1 MAITGADRLRAELR
15 QIQTLVHRE
24 VREAIKLSAL
34 EVDRVMKRLIQK
46 GPKTGR
52 LYRRSSIKR
61 RSTKG
66 LRALGL
72 RRAPGSPKLV
82 VGINYHR
89 ASAPGEPPA
98 TDTGR
103 LVSSIAP
110 RYDEAGM
117 RATIGVH
124 DENMVRYARFLEFGT
139 RRMRP
144 RPFVRPTYTLT
155 KAGTDRRLTEAVA
168 RGIALGAQ

>member
-1 MAITGADRLRAELR
+1 MAISGGQRLRQQLR
-15 QIQTLVHRE
+15 AITTLVQRE
-24 VREAIKLSAL
+24 VREAVKLSAL
-34 EVDRVMKRLIQK
+34 EVDRVMKRRIQK

-82 VGINYHR
+82 VGYTYHR
-89 ASAPGEPPA
+89 ASAPGESPA

-103 LVSSIAP
+103 LVSSIAI
-110 RYDEAGM
+110 RYDAANI
-117 RATIGVH
+117 RATVGVH
-124 DENMVRYARFLEFGT
+124 DEVGVRYARFLEFGT

-144 RPFVRPTYTLT
+144 RPFVRPTFQET
-155 KAGTDRRLTEAVA
+155 KADIDKNITEAVA
-168 RGIALGAQ
+168 RGIAKGAA